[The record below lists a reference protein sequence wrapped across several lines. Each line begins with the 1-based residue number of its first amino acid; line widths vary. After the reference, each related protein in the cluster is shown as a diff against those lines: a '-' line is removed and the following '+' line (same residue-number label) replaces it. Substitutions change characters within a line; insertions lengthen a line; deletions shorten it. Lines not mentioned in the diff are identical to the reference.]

1 MSKIIDISARLTN
14 ERPTLKLSDD
24 MVYQVNNRKSAMLIL
39 NQKMKNADINDIEEV
54 DEILTVLLGKEAV
67 KEINEMD
74 PSLAGF
80 QAIMMGA
87 MAAVMDED
95 LEVVEKRFHQSAETE
110 Q

>member
-1 MSKIIDISARLTN
+1 MSKVIDISSRLTN

-24 MVYQVNNRKSAMLIL
+24 MVYKVNNRKSAMLIL

-67 KEINEMD
+67 EEINEMD

-95 LEVVEKRFHQSAETE
+95 LEVVEERFQQSTET
-110 Q
+110 QQ